1 MKKIVLFIILF
12 SFFAVSGCSNED
24 DESQNNIMKAREV
37 AWNSLSAEQQATVIT
52 NWQEANVEIKEDGTY
67 HVRFNTTDD
76 PLLGP
81 IVVFVNS
88 QTFEIEGYAPRF

>member
-1 MKKIVLFIILF
+1 MKKILLFVLLF

-24 DESQNNIMKAREV
+24 DEKNNLLKAREV
-37 AWNSLSAEQQATVIT
+37 AWNSLSAEEQATVIT
-52 NWQEANVEIKEDGTY
+52 NWQEANVEIKEDGSY

-81 IVVFVNS
+81 IVVYVNS
-88 QTFEIEGYAPRF
+88 ETFEIEGYAPRF